1 MSKISSKQLLML
13 ILPICTVIL
22 TGCKDCPVD
31 FDPCKNHVVL
41 FGGVDD
47 SFSQHNV
54 EEAEPSHELLA
65 YMTANYHNP
74 YLLHLF
80 DQNHS
85 NRPVGH
91 TFRIPGLSAANP
103 GKVTKAIVTMR
114 VRAEQSNATDNDWL
128 HLFVNDG
135 HGGVRAIY
143 DASLRELNGGTWN
156 PNDTKLVT
164 LDLANLSGKAET
176 DVRQELN
183 NGVLHVYL
191 QDDTEVD
198 FYKLEV
204 EYCLG
209 SQDEQLH

>member
-1 MSKISSKQLLML
+1 MSKLLSVLMLML
-13 ILPICTVIL
+13 IIPIGAAMF
-22 TGCKDCPVD
+22 TGCRDCPVD
-31 FDPCKNHVVL
+31 VDPCNNHAVL
-41 FGGVDD
+41 IGGVDD
-47 SFSQHNV
+47 NFSQNNV

-65 YMTANYHNP
+65 YMTANYYNP
-74 YLLHLF
+74 FLLHHF
-80 DQNHS
+80 DQNHID
-85 NRPVGH
+85 RPVGH

-135 HGGVRAIY
+135 HGGVQGIY
-143 DASLRELNGGTWN
+143 NASLRELNGGAWN
-156 PNDTKLVT
+156 SNDTKLVT
-164 LDLANLSGKAET
+164 LDLANLSGEAET
-176 DVRQELN
+176 DVRQKLN
-183 NGVLHVYL
+183 DGVLHVYL

-209 SQDEQLH
+209 SQDEPLH